1 MLVTLLF
8 YATFAA
14 GGDAA
19 PAASAGCET
28 PTAAS
33 TAADGDAAPAASAG
47 CETPTAASTAA
58 GGDAAAPA
66 ASIAAGC
73 EAPAPFDYR
82 GWISMALANV
92 ISTTMGFLF
101 WLISSFLTVRLHLFT
116 PCLCPPHPT
125 CRRIKGT
132 CVPL

>member
-19 PAASAGCET
+19 LAASAGCET

-33 TAADGDAAPAASAG
+33 TAADGDAAPA
-47 CETPTAASTAA
+47 TST
-58 GGDAAAPA
+58 
-66 ASIAAGC
+66 AAGC

-101 WLISSFLTVRLHLFT
+101 WLISSFLTVRLHLFP